1 MQNYENQ
8 GADFYTNGSAG
19 HRNCTE
25 VPRMKEVAF
34 EKSAS
39 EPMVCNQPRLFTQY
53 SCFKFERNDSSSL
66 TVVCVCRGSL

>member
-66 TVVCVCRGSL
+66 TVVCVYRGSL